1 MGIQLINDGSY
12 DSSKHK
18 DTQITMVDIPPSP
31 SEAFAAPRST
41 HATGRHHPA
50 ATGPA
55 GASSGSG
62 AGAGGSDA
70 GGEWP

>member
-1 MGIQLINDGSY
+1 
-12 DSSKHK
+12 
-18 DTQITMVDIPPSP
+18 MVDIPPSP